1 VISNT
6 VYPSEG
12 AYDAARRRILECVLH
27 HEYDVTLVDSPPG
40 AGKTSLVEDVAVTAA
55 QYCNWRV
62 GIVTPRV
69 KQAYDLVRRI
79 ILGHVPTPTMLLH
92 ASQDAPPRDVIATGV
107 SVLNRANQLPAGAGV
122 VVSTAAKLRFSV
134 PDLSARAFD
143 LLICDEAYQLP
154 WWQMAPLAHLARCLL
169 LVGDPG
175 QLPPLV
181 RADIARFEAAS
192 SKVHWPAPRELLRLH
207 PQLSPVQLPLT
218 FRLPQDSVDL
228 VQPSFY
234 PDLPFVSAAQPED
247 RRIRFAASGMATP
260 IDRALDLISTGA
272 SIVGILL
279 PARTAGVDEV
289 DEDVAALAAEV
300 IDRLL
305 TRGAEWIG
313 RRVLAPADIGY
324 VDAHVASNAAVE
336 RGLRRRGISTEVW
349 ATTPEIW
356 QGLERPVMVM
366 KHPLSGTGRF
376 DRFSLEPGRLCVM
389 TSRHQAA
396 CVIVGRDGV
405 DAALAKH
412 QHNCAERPSG
422 AEDAEWTGWRAH
434 DVFWSELEQKGRLVR
449 A

>member
-1 VISNT
+1 MDYS
-6 VYPSEG
+6 
-12 AYDAARRRILECVLH
+12 AKDLDDAARRRVLECVLH
-27 HEYDVTLVDSPPG
+27 HDYEVTLVDSPPG
-40 AGKTSLVEDVAVTAA
+40 AGKTTLVEDVAVTAA
-55 QYCNWRV
+55 HHCNWRV
-62 GIVTPRV
+62 AVVTPRV
-69 KQAYDLVRRI
+69 EQAYDLVRRVI
-79 ILGHVPTPTMLLH
+79 FGHVPTPAILLH
-92 ASQDAPPRDVIATGV
+92 ASQYAPSQDVVATGV
-107 SVLNRANQLPAGAGV
+107 VVLNHANQLPAGRGV
-122 VVSTAAKLRFSV
+122 VVGTAAKFLFSTPV
-134 PDLSARAFD
+134 LSARAFD

-154 WWQMAPLAHLARCLL
+154 WGQMSPLVHLARRLL

-181 RADIARFEAAS
+181 RGDIARFEAAA
-192 SKVHWPAPRELLRLH
+192 SKVHWPAPKELLRLH
-207 PQLSPVQLPLT
+207 PQLPVIQLPLT
-218 FRLPQDSVDL
+218 FRLPQDSVDF

-234 PDLPFVSAAQPED
+234 SDLPFVSAARPKD
-247 RRIRFAASGMATP
+247 RRIRFAAGGMATP

-279 PARTAGVDEV
+279 PERTAGVDEV
-289 DEDVAALAAEV
+289 DEDVASLAAEV
-300 IDRLL
+300 VDRLL
-305 TRGAEWIG
+305 TRRVEWIG
-313 RRVLAPADIGY
+313 RRVLAAADIGY

-336 RGLRRRGISTEVW
+336 RSLRRRGISTEVL

-389 TSRHQAA
+389 TSRHQTA

-405 DAALAKH
+405 DRALAKH